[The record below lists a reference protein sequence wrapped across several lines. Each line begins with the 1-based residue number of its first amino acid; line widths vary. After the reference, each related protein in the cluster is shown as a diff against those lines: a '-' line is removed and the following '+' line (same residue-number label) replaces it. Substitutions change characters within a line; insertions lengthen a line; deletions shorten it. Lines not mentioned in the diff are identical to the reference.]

1 MTPKTRTLWK
11 STQPAFSRGQ
21 YGEILPPPIL
31 DGLTPTDLDEVV
43 REMIDDP
50 DLTEGENLTSYHPQ
64 AMVYVL
70 QQNLFR
76 ALTGELTDPDAV
88 DLRDAVLRGEP
99 LSVRPVGHETLA
111 YRTFAPVL
119 QRISD
124 NSWRLGL
131 EEHGQTAIIAG
142 DNAGLALRRAWQIY
156 VTWAEAEAEAQPA

>member
-1 MTPKTRTLWK
+1 MLN
-11 STQPAFSRGQ
+11 
-21 YGEILPPPIL
+21 
-31 DGLTPTDLDEVV
+31 GLTPDDLDGVV

-50 DLTEGENLTSYHPQ
+50 ALTEGEDLTAYHPQ

-70 QQNLFR
+70 QQNLVR
-76 ALTGELTDPDAV
+76 ALTGEMDSPDAV
-88 DLRDAVLRGEP
+88 DLRTAVLRGEP

-131 EEHGQTAIIAG
+131 EAHGQTAVIAG

-156 VTWAEAEAEAQPA
+156 VTWAEAETQPQPA